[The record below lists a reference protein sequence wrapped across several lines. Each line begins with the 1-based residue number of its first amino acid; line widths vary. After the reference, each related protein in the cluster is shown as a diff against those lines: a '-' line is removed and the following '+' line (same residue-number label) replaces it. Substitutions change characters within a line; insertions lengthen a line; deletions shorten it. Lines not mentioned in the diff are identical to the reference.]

1 MSNEFIKY
9 LQLGL
14 IKIANTMCY
23 FIFFVSLIKIIK
35 YKDIGFENIF
45 FCLISIVVIS
55 GLIYIKK
62 NIKDIYVLKT

>member
-1 MSNEFIKY
+1 MNKSILKY

-14 IKIANTMCY
+14 VKIANAMCY
-23 FIFFVSLIKIIK
+23 FIFFVSLIKMIK

-45 FCLISIVVIS
+45 FCVISIVVIS

-62 NIKDIYVLKT
+62 NIKEIYVLKT

>member
-1 MSNEFIKY
+1 MNKSFLKY

-14 IKIANTMCY
+14 VKTANAMCY
-23 FIFFVSLIKIIK
+23 FILFVSLIKMIK

-45 FCLISIVVIS
+45 FCVISILVIS

-62 NIKDIYVLKT
+62 NIKEIYVLKT

>member
-14 IKIANTMCY
+14 IKIANAMCY
-23 FIFFVSLIKIIK
+23 FIFFVSLIKMIK